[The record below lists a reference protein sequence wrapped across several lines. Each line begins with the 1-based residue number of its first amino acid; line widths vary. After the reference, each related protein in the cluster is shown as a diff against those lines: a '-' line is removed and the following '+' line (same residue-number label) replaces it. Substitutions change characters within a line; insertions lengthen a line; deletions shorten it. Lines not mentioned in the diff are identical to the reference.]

1 MKIPKLT
8 LIGAGPGA
16 ADLITLRGMRALA
29 CADVILYDA
38 LIDPGLLDY
47 APAHAERVFVGK
59 RRGRCEF
66 AQGDINHLIVYYAHS
81 HGHVVRLKGGDPFV
95 FGRGF
100 EELTFAQDCGV
111 EVSVVPGVSSSYSV
125 PALAGIPLTCR
136 GVSES
141 FWVLTGT
148 TKDHQ
153 LSDDIRVAVRS
164 SATLVILMGMK
175 HLPEITDLLSS
186 FGKAEMPV
194 AIIQNGSTP
203 NERVAFGTAET
214 IVAEVERA
222 GLSNPAVIVVGEV
235 VRLAQGMGAQ
245 TMEWTTNRDAVLAV
259 NR

>member
-8 LIGAGPGA
+8 LIGAGLGA

-38 LIDPGLLDY
+38 LIDPILLDH

-66 AQGDINHLIVYYAHS
+66 SQPDINHLIVQYAHS
-81 HGHVVRLKGGDPFV
+81 YGHVVRLKGGDPFI

-111 EVSVVPGVSSSYSV
+111 EVSVIPGVSSSYAV
-125 PALAGIPLTCR
+125 PALASIPLTCR

-153 LSDDIRVAVRS
+153 LYDDIRVAVRS
-164 SATLVILMGMK
+164 TATLLILMGMK
-175 HLPEITDLLSS
+175 HLPEITDLLFSV
-186 FGKAEMPV
+186 GKAEMPV
-194 AIIQNGSTP
+194 AIIQNGSTA

-214 IVAEVERA
+214 IVAEVERE

-235 VRLAQGMGAQ
+235 VRLAQGMGVR
-245 TMEWTTNRDAVLAV
+245 TMERKTNRGTVLAV
-259 NR
+259 HR